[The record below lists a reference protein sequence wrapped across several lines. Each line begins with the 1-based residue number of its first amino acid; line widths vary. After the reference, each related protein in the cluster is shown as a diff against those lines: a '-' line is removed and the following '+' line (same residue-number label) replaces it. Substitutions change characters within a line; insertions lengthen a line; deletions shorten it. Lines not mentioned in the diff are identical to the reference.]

1 MIKKHRLTPEKQAAI
16 DELVRLGNIAVKAA
30 QAESREMGVPNVYSV
45 NGKLIYE
52 TATGDFLQQTQ
63 VAAPEN
69 VATRSSHHMNVN
81 RIHSDLGH
89 VRLLSFQSTS
99 CIRLCANFWRC
110 VSSQGL
116 H

>member
-52 TATGDFLQQTQ
+52 TATGDFF
-63 VAAPEN
+63 
-69 VATRSSHHMNVN
+69 ATDPGCSTRERSDSLKPSHE
-81 RIHSDLGH
+81 RKSD
-89 VRLLSFQSTS
+89 S
-99 CIRLCANFWRC
+99 
-110 VSSQGL
+110 
-116 H
+116 